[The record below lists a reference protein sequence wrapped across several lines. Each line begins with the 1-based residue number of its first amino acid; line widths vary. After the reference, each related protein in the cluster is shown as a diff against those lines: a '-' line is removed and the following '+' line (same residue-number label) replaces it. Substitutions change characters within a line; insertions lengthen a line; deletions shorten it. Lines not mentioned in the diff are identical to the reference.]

1 MIPQMRS
8 IKGGLFEFDES
19 WTELYHQIGHAFD
32 MRLRNQS
39 SEKRKAL
46 VRAAEE
52 RSVSKLGTQTAP
64 ERLVVLEIGKRK
76 STIVKETKVKRVEK
90 EVRENALKKT
100 E

>member
-1 MIPQMRS
+1 
-8 IKGGLFEFDES
+8 
-19 WTELYHQIGHAFD
+19 

-52 RSVSKLGTQTAP
+52 RRVRKSGTQAAL
-64 ERLVVLEIGKRK
+64 ERLIVLERGKRK
-76 STIVKETKVKRVEK
+76 STIVKETKVKRARK
-90 EVRENALKKT
+90 EAGENALKKI

>member
-1 MIPQMRS
+1 M
-8 IKGGLFEFDES
+8 
-19 WTELYHQIGHAFD
+19 YHQIGHAFD

-52 RSVSKLGTQTAP
+52 RRVSKSGTQVAL

-76 STIVKETKVKRVEK
+76 STIVKETKVKRIKK
-90 EVRENALKKT
+90 EARENALKKI
-100 E
+100 